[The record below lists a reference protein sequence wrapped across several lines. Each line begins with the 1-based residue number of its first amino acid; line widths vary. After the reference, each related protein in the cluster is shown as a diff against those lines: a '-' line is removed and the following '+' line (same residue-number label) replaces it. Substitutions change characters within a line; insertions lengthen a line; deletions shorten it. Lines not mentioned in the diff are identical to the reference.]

1 MKGGTRNSL
10 APALPYSC
18 LSFHAFLAL
27 LLLLMLVTV
36 HSWADAPP
44 VPQVEFSAESVTESG
59 GVTLKEKIYY
69 APGMLRKELEVP
81 HGKQIEITRLDK
93 KVAWLLMTEEHLYLE
108 QALAAVDEG
117 TPAGMRFEQTAAG
130 EEPVNGI
137 PTTKY
142 KAVATQPDGRTL
154 SGYVWS
160 TKEGI
165 TVKMDLVSDGTP
177 ATHLVMEFKNLQI
190 GKLAPSLFEVPSG
203 YRRFSLSGPK
213 AGQPAP

>member
-1 MKGGTRNSL
+1 MRW
-10 APALPYSC
+10 
-18 LSFHAFLAL
+18 FV
-27 LLLLMLVTV
+27 LVLVFITV
-36 HSWADAPP
+36 HCWAGALP

-59 GVTLKEKIYY
+59 GATLKEKIYY
-69 APGMLRKELEVP
+69 APGMVRKELEVP

-108 QALAAVDEG
+108 QALVAGDEG
-117 TPAGMRFEQTAAG
+117 TPAGMSFEQTAVV

-142 KAVATQPDGRTL
+142 KAVATQPDGRAL

-177 ATHLVMEFKNLQI
+177 ATHLVMELKNLQI
-190 GKLAPSLFEVPSG
+190 GKQAPNLFEIPSG
-203 YRRFSLSGPK
+203 YRRFSLSGSK
-213 AGQPAP
+213 AGQSAP

>member
-1 MKGGTRNSL
+1 MAWSL
-10 APALPYSC
+10 L
-18 LSFHAFLAL
+18 FLL
-27 LLLLMLVTV
+27 FVTI
-36 HSWADAPP
+36 HCWADAPP

-59 GVTLKEKIYY
+59 GVILQEKIYY
-69 APGMLRKELEVP
+69 APGMLRKELAVP

-93 KVAWLLMTEEHLYLE
+93 KVAWLLMTEEHIYLE
-108 QALAAVDEG
+108 RALAAGGEG
-117 TPAGMRFEQTAAG
+117 TQAGMNFEQTAVG

-142 KAVATQPDGRTL
+142 KAVATQSDGRTL

-177 ATHLVMEFKNLQI
+177 ATHLVMEYKNLQI
-190 GKLAPSLFEVPSG
+190 GKQTPSLFEIPSG
-203 YRRFSLSGPK
+203 YRKFSLSGSH
-213 AGQPAP
+213 AGRPAP

>member
-10 APALPYSC
+10 SPAL
-18 LSFHAFLAL
+18 LAL

-36 HSWADAPP
+36 HSWADPPP

-59 GVTLKEKIYY
+59 GVILQERIYY

-108 QALAAVDEG
+108 QALAAGDEG
-117 TPAGMRFEQTAAG
+117 TSAGMSFEQTAVG
-130 EEPVNGI
+130 KEPVNGI

-203 YRRFSLSGPK
+203 YRRFSLSGSK